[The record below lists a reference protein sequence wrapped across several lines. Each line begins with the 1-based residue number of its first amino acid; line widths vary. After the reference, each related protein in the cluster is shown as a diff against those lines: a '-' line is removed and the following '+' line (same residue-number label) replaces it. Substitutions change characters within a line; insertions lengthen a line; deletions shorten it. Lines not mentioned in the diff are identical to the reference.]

1 MIGVP
6 RRISW
11 LPHFWTKTIL
21 SLRGHHL
28 NPLVNIASIL
38 VVCDGNH
45 CRSPI
50 GEALLRRAMGDGMLV
65 GSAGLMALHG
75 APAAPEALTL
85 MSEMGLDISRHR
97 GRQLT
102 AAMALEADLIL
113 VMDERQKADCE
124 RMVPST
130 RGRVYLL
137 GHWQSAAS
145 REIADPFQKGP
156 AAFRR
161 ALEQI
166 SRSVADWPSHLVHKQ
181 RSA

>member
-6 RRISW
+6 RRNSW
-11 LPHFWTKTIL
+11 LPDIWTKTIF
-21 SLRGHHL
+21 SLRGRHL

-50 GEALLRRAMGDGMLV
+50 GEALLRVAMGDGTLV
-65 GSAGLMALHG
+65 GSAGLTALQG
-75 APAAPEALTL
+75 VPAAPEALTL

-102 AAMALEADLIL
+102 AAMAIEADLIL

-137 GHWQSAAS
+137 GHWQVAAA
-145 REIADPFQKGP
+145 REIPDPFRKGP
-156 AAFRR
+156 KAFRR

-166 SRSVADWPSHLVHKQ
+166 SRSAADWPSHLVHKQ